1 MGFILLSRLWWAKD
15 FLAFFFF
22 ILSFPGLATAGK
34 GREGRER
41 ERIRLYVPG
50 SDFIAIWALYSHL
63 LSSQRCRVRKVG
75 EAQLMKQL
83 QRPAGIPP
91 FFFSLPLLPRPP
103 SSAASY
109 YYPSRA
115 CFCESPMYVTTL
127 GKNICYHL
135 ICGAASFTRR

>member
-1 MGFILLSRLWWAKD
+1 MVGKGFPWRS
-15 FLAFFFF
+15 FF

-34 GREGRER
+34 GGERRERERER

-91 FFFSLPLLPRPP
+91 FFSLSLPLLPP
-103 SSAASY
+103 SSSASSY

-127 GKNICYHL
+127 GKNICYRL